1 MFGVFHVGTFVPDAS
16 ERVNIVYA
24 WLQQVLQERL
34 KDNGLTL
41 AAPVG
46 SRMWQILSEG
56 YAQFEQCRWLSTYSV
71 FLLSLSIK
79 HHSLSQQP
87 CLRETFTVFA
97 AGSCT
102 SLAVLGILGDQVM
115 HVMSA

>member
-1 MFGVFHVGTFVPDAS
+1 MFGVFHVGSFVPGAS

-56 YAQFEQCRWLSTYSV
+56 YAQFEQCRWLSTCPLIVSSFYHCQSEIIPCPNRHV
-71 FLLSLSIK
+71 CVIRSQSLLQAHAL
-79 HHSLSQQP
+79 LW
-87 CLRETFTVFA
+87 LFW
-97 AGSCT
+97 GS
-102 SLAVLGILGDQVM
+102 LGIK
-115 HVMSA
+115 